1 MVIGTLLMFLE
12 PGNYGS
18 LVPNMQRSKGC
29 FWLVAR
35 SPERERFCLKV
46 RVYFAESLVCAS
58 KKSVFEVSHSSYSRN
73 RMAGNSFESRRA
85 F

>member
-1 MVIGTLLMFLE
+1 MAPWSPTCREAGVL
-12 PGNYGS
+12 
-18 LVPNMQRSKGC
+18 
-29 FWLVAR
+29 WLVAR
-35 SPERERFCLKV
+35 SPERERSCLKV

-58 KKSVFEVSHSSYSRN
+58 KKSAFEVSHGSYSRN